1 MARCFFCALQGTGDY
16 RDIGYGKG
24 ENTSI
29 NFPLR
34 DGMDDDSYRTVFRP
48 VIGRIMEKFQP
59 GAIVL
64 QCGADSLSGDRL
76 GCFNLSLRGHG
87 DCVTYVKS
95 FGVPT
100 LVLGGG
106 GYTMRNVARCWTYET
121 SLLLGSEIADELP
134 YNDYFEY
141 YGPDYRCVVV
151 GDAFVLYIK
160 VIQWAWFRCYKEHGV
175 AAMCRLHNL

>member
-151 GDAFVLYIK
+151 GDAFVLYMK
-160 VIQWAWFRCYKEHGV
+160 VIQ
-175 AAMCRLHNL
+175 